1 LNNNSDKTA
10 MPKPENI
17 IDKQF
22 QKGQS
27 GNPNGRPKG
36 SLNRSTIAKYWLE
49 VNQNLKNPL
58 TGENETM
65 SQEDLM
71 TLALIKKARDG
82 DVNAYKALMDSGYG
96 APKQT
101 NDTNVSISNFDIKEL
116 ISFDKPQPE
125 I

>member
-1 LNNNSDKTA
+1 MA
-10 MPKPENI
+10 G
-17 IDKQF
+17 
-22 QKGQS
+22 KGQIEPRWEKGES

-36 SLNRSTIAKYWLE
+36 SKNRSTIARRWLE

-71 TLALIKKARDG
+71 TLALIKKAREG

-96 APKQT
+96 APLQQI
-101 NDTNVSISNFDIKEL
+101 DQSIEQSITGIEVTIVRPDA
-116 ISFDKPQPE
+116 D
-125 I
+125 